1 MKIAQIPHRFRLRTN
16 FKVYKFHKNL
26 FFLFP
31 KIFEYVVIE
40 LKIAIILTIL
50 FNVKVGQ

>member
-1 MKIAQIPHRFRLRTN
+1 MIN
-16 FKVYKFHKNL
+16 KFHRNL
-26 FFLFP
+26 FCFDFP

-40 LKIAIILTIL
+40 RKIALILTIL